1 MYMTQLCIYKMC
13 VHTCI
18 YAVAAIH
25 TWVTHTCV
33 YSVGVHQIL
42 CHIHTCAHIWYW
54 IYGVYIQYQICA
66 HVCIWHSIWCTPTDI
81 HQICAHVCIWHS
93 CVYMKG
99 MYIYVYMKCMYI
111 HVYMNHVH
119 IVCVCVKYLKI
130 ACVVLAL
137 AAIHTCVTH
146 TNVYWIDVHVC
157 ISHYYKYTK
166 YVYIHVYM
174 TYVHI
179 VCVCIK
185 YVEIACVVPG
195 TCSYTHM
202 RHTHICI
209 LNICTYMDTTLL

>member
-1 MYMTQLCIYKMC
+1 MYMTQLCIYKMS

-33 YSVGVHQIL
+33 YSVCVHQI
-42 CHIHTCAHIWYW
+42 C
-54 IYGVYIQYQICA
+54 V
-66 HVCIWHSIWCTPTDI
+66 
-81 HQICAHVCIWHS
+81 HVCIWHS

-119 IVCVCVKYLKI
+119 VVCECVKYLKI
-130 ACVVLAL
+130 ACVMLAL
-137 AAIHTCVTH
+137 AAIHTCITH
-146 TNVYWIDVHVC
+146 TYVYWIDVHVC